1 MAGTRQGDPRARQK
15 ARTRAAIVEAA
26 QRLQSENETPTV
38 AQAAEEA
45 GVSRATAY
53 RYFPTQEA
61 LLVEITDVSPNVIA
75 VEALLADLDTDDVEQ
90 RLLRL
95 LDDFNPLSLAEEA
108 HFRRALWVYLD
119 TWLRSARSG
128 EDPPALREGRRMRW
142 LDTVLEP
149 AAGLPDERRRLL
161 ASALA
166 LTLGPDSLVI
176 MKDVCRLEDAEAVAV
191 LRWAAVA
198 LLRAGLDEEGLEAPG

>member
-1 MAGTRQGDPRARQK
+1 
-15 ARTRAAIVEAA
+15 
-26 QRLQSENETPTV
+26 
-38 AQAAEEA
+38 
-45 GVSRATAY
+45 
-53 RYFPTQEA
+53 
-61 LLVEITDVSPNVIA
+61 
-75 VEALLADLDTDDVEQ
+75 
-90 RLLRL
+90 
-95 LDDFNPLSLAEEA
+95 
-108 HFRRALWVYLD
+108 
-119 TWLRSARSG
+119 
-128 EDPPALREGRRMRW
+128 MRW

-198 LLRAGLDEEGLEAPG
+198 LLRAGLDEEGLGAPE